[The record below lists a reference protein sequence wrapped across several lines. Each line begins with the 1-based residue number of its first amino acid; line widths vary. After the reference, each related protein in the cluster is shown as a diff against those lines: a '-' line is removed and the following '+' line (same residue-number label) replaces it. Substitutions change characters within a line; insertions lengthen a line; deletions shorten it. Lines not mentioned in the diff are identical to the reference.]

1 MKENLKYNHTR
12 EVQRNQSPYTA
23 AITGGGFLFSETN
36 ALLPLLL
43 DENADCLIK
52 DEVLNN
58 NVLHI
63 NSENSRKR
71 NVSEI
76 KRRFEMMPRS
86 FWHDYIDMND
96 DDKRIALL
104 FVLLK
109 TYKILFDF
117 HANVTMQRWRS
128 ASQDIS
134 IDDLMMEFNSISAKD
149 EFVDAWSDATK
160 KKVASA
166 YLSILRHVDMLDSDG
181 RLKELRPSNADYYFG
196 IGEPWF
202 LDACLLEQYEIE
214 SLKQMQS

>member
-1 MKENLKYNHTR
+1 MKTN
-12 EVQRNQSPYTA
+12 SPYTA

-43 DENADCLIK
+43 DENSDALIK

-58 NVLHI
+58 NILHI
-63 NSENSRKR
+63 NSEKSRKR

-76 KRRFEMMPRS
+76 KRRFDIMPRS
-86 FWHDYIDMND
+86 FWFDYMDMD
-96 DDKRIALL
+96 DGDKRIAIF

-117 HANVTMQRWRS
+117 HANVAMRRWRS

-149 EFVDAWSDATK
+149 EFVDSWSDATK

-166 YLSILRHVDMLDSDG
+166 YLSILRHAEMLDKDG
-181 RLKELRPSNADYYFG
+181 HLQALRPTNAGFYFG

-202 LDACLLEQYEIE
+202 LDACLLEPYEVE
-214 SLKQMQS
+214 SLKQIQA

>member
-1 MKENLKYNHTR
+1 MKTA
-12 EVQRNQSPYTA
+12 SPYSA
-23 AITGGGFLFSETN
+23 SITGGGFLFNETN

-43 DENADCLIK
+43 DENAAELIK
-52 DEVLNN
+52 EEVLNN
-58 NVLHI
+58 NILHI
-63 NSENSRKR
+63 NSEKSRKR

-76 KRRFEMMPRS
+76 KRRFEALPRT
-86 FWHDYIDMND
+86 FWYDYMEMSEE
-96 DDKRIALL
+96 DKRITLF

-117 HANVTMQRWRS
+117 HANVAMRRWRS

-149 EFVDAWSDATK
+149 EFVDSWSDATK

-166 YLSILRHVDMLDSDG
+166 YLSILRHVNMLDSDD
-181 RLKELRPSNADYYFG
+181 RLQALRPQNIDFYFE

-202 LDACLLEQYEIE
+202 LDACLLEPYEIE
-214 SLKQMQS
+214 TLKQ

>member
-1 MKENLKYNHTR
+1 MKID
-12 EVQRNQSPYTA
+12 SPYTA
-23 AITGGGFLFSETN
+23 AITGGGFLFAETN

-43 DENADCLIK
+43 DENADALVK
-52 DEVLNN
+52 EEVLNN
-58 NVLHI
+58 NILHI
-63 NSENSRKR
+63 NSEKSRKR

-76 KRRFEMMPRS
+76 RRRFEVMPRS
-86 FWHDYIDMND
+86 FWYDYQDMTEA
-96 DDKRIALL
+96 DKRIAIL

-117 HANVTMQRWRS
+117 HANVTMHRWRS

-149 EFVDAWSDATK
+149 QFVDSWSDATK

-166 YLSILRHVDMLDSDG
+166 YLSILRHAGMLDKED
-181 RLKELRPSNADYYFG
+181 RLLALRPTNVDYYFG

-202 LDACLLEQYEIE
+202 LDACLLEPYEIE
-214 SLKQMQS
+214 SIKQMQA

>member
-1 MKENLKYNHTR
+1 MKTA
-12 EVQRNQSPYTA
+12 SPYSA
-23 AITGGGFLFSETN
+23 SITGGGFLFNETN

-43 DENADCLIK
+43 DENAAELIK
-52 DEVLNN
+52 EEVLNN
-58 NVLHI
+58 NILHI
-63 NSENSRKR
+63 NSEKSRKR

-76 KRRFEMMPRS
+76 KRRFEALPRT
-86 FWHDYIDMND
+86 FWYDYMEMSEE
-96 DDKRIALL
+96 DKRIALF

-117 HANVTMQRWRS
+117 HANVAMRRWRS

-149 EFVDAWSDATK
+149 EFVDSWSDATK

-166 YLSILRHVDMLDSDG
+166 YLSILRHVNMLDSDD
-181 RLKELRPSNADYYFG
+181 RLQALRPQNIDFYFE

-202 LDACLLEQYEIE
+202 LDACLLEPYEIE
-214 SLKQMQS
+214 TLKQ

>member
-1 MKENLKYNHTR
+1 MKT
-12 EVQRNQSPYTA
+12 VSPYSA
-23 AITGGGFLFSETN
+23 SITGGGFLFNETN

-43 DENADCLIK
+43 DENAAELIK
-52 DEVLNN
+52 EEVLNN
-58 NVLHI
+58 NILHI
-63 NSENSRKR
+63 NSEKSRKR

-76 KRRFEMMPRS
+76 KRRFEALPRT
-86 FWHDYIDMND
+86 FWYDYMEMSEE
-96 DDKRIALL
+96 DKRIALF

-117 HANVTMQRWRS
+117 HANVAMRRWRS

-149 EFVDAWSDATK
+149 EFVDSWSDATK

-166 YLSILRHVDMLDSDG
+166 YLSILRHVNMLDSDD
-181 RLKELRPSNADYYFG
+181 RLQALRPQNIDFYFE

-202 LDACLLEQYEIE
+202 LDACLLEPYEIE
-214 SLKQMQS
+214 TLKQ